1 MIPFFSALLSLT
13 CLASSGASTPVAW
26 PLGGEGGWDLLTA
39 DPSTGRLFVTRATH
53 VVVLDSN
60 GKVVGDIPDTK
71 GVHGVALVPKLDLGY
86 TSNGKSNSV
95 TQFKL
100 SDLSVVKTLPISGTN
115 PDAILYDS
123 ATSRIFVFNG
133 KSHDA
138 SVLDAAT
145 GKEIGKI
152 ALAGKPEF
160 AQADGRGKVFVNLED
175 KSSISVLDSRSLKVL
190 DTWKL
195 PVDGPTG
202 LALDTVRNLLFAAG
216 EGKMAVVDAR
226 TGKTVAVLP
235 TGAGSDAAN
244 LDPVTRRVYEENGDD
259 ATLTVLAADSVGNWK
274 VLESLPT
281 HRGAATG
288 ALDPV
293 ARRLYLPSADFAAKT
308 GHVSKGENIPG
319 SFKILVVDLS
329 R

>member
-1 MIPFFSALLSLT
+1 MIQFFAALFSLL
-13 CLASSGASTPVAW
+13 CIASSGAATPTAW
-26 PLGGEGGWDLLTA
+26 PLGGQGGWDLLTS

-53 VVVLDSN
+53 VVVMDHD

-71 GVHGVALVPKLDLGY
+71 GVHGVALVPRLDLGY
-86 TSNGKSNSV
+86 ASDGKSNSV
-95 TQFKL
+95 TVFRL

-160 AQADGRGKVFVNLED
+160 AQADGRGKVYVNLED
-175 KSSISVLDSRSLKVL
+175 KSSISVLDSRNLKVL

-195 PVDGPTG
+195 PVEGPTG
-202 LALDTVRNLLFAAG
+202 LALDTTRGLLFAAG
-216 EGKMAVVDAR
+216 VGKKIGRA
-226 TGKTVAVLP
+226 
-235 TGAGSDAAN
+235 
-244 LDPVTRRVYEENGDD
+244 
-259 ATLTVLAADSVGNWK
+259 
-274 VLESLPT
+274 
-281 HRGAATG
+281 
-288 ALDPV
+288 
-293 ARRLYLPSADFAAKT
+293 
-308 GHVSKGENIPG
+308 HV
-319 SFKILVVDLS
+319 
-329 R
+329 

>member
-1 MIPFFSALLSLT
+1 MIPFFAALLSLS
-13 CLASSGASTPVAW
+13 CLSSSGAGTTTAW
-26 PLGGEGGWDLLTA
+26 PLGGEGGWDLLTS

-53 VVVLDSN
+53 VVVMDPS

-71 GVHGVALVPKLDLGY
+71 GVHGVALVPHLDLGY

-100 SDLSVVKTLPISGTN
+100 SDLSVVKVLPVSGTN

-123 ATSRIFVFNG
+123 ATARIFVFNG

-152 ALAGKPEF
+152 SLPGKPEF
-160 AQADGRGKVFVNLED
+160 AQADGRGKVYVNLED
-175 KSSISVLDSRSLKVL
+175 KSSISVIDSKVLKVL

-202 LALDTVRNLLFAAG
+202 LALDTTRSLLFAAG
-216 EGKMAVVDAR
+216 EGKMAVLDAR
-226 TGKTVAVLP
+226 TGKSVAVLP
-235 TGAGSDAAN
+235 TGAGSDAAS
-244 LDPVTRRVYEENGDD
+244 LDPVTGRVYVENGDD
-259 ATLTVLAADSVGNWK
+259 ATLTVLAADSTGNWK
-274 VLESLPT
+274 VLENIPT

-293 ARRLYLPSADFAAKT
+293 AHKLYLPSADFAAKT
-308 GHVSKGENIPG
+308 GHVSKGDNIPG
-319 SFKILVVDLS
+319 SFKILVVDIS